1 MAWKG
6 CGAGRAGR
14 TDFKATLRLS
24 GAMKEF
30 IIVAVVSWART
41 NVKMHR
47 TVYFKY
53 MQFIVH

>member
-1 MAWKG
+1 MVWKG

-14 TDFKATLRLS
+14 ADFKATLRLS

-30 IIVAVVSWART
+30 IMVVSWVRT
-41 NVKMHR
+41 NVKMHQ

-53 MQFIVH
+53 AQFTVY